1 MQKHMRFYKRT
12 KIVFLGVSLAAA
24 GYAQA
29 PTITSFNPQ
38 LSAAGSPVYI
48 AGTNFTGATSVTFD
62 GKKAPFLVDSP
73 ESIIALVPLAAS
85 TGTVKVV
92 TPSGTAT
99 TSQPYD
105 IVSASWDALQ
115 GFSATANPDGAWTL
129 GSEPSLGGIFT
140 PFTIEAACFTN
151 GPCWFNGG
159 TYPNAVAV
167 ALNTSPYT
175 EQYLTIIVP
184 DNMLYLAAEANVAV
198 VRWTAP
204 ASGKYWIFGQFQGL
218 DLNLPN
224 VTVAIYE
231 NQTTVLFT
239 NSLTFFGDYQNFN
252 VSGLTLKKGA
262 TIDFVST
269 STDVSNDN
277 VGLMATVDQIK

>member
-1 MQKHMRFYKRT
+1 
-12 KIVFLGVSLAAA
+12 
-24 GYAQA
+24 
-29 PTITSFNPQ
+29 
-38 LSAAGSPVYI
+38 
-48 AGTNFTGATSVTFD
+48 
-62 GKKAPFLVDSP
+62 
-73 ESIIALVPLAAS
+73 
-85 TGTVKVV
+85 
-92 TPSGTAT
+92 
-99 TSQPYD
+99 
-105 IVSASWDALQ
+105 
-115 GFSATANPDGAWTL
+115 
-129 GSEPSLGGIFT
+129 
-140 PFTIEAACFTN
+140 
-151 GPCWFNGG
+151 
-159 TYPNAVAV
+159 
-167 ALNTSPYT
+167 
-175 EQYLTIIVP
+175 
-184 DNMLYLAAEANVAV
+184 MLYLAAEANVAV